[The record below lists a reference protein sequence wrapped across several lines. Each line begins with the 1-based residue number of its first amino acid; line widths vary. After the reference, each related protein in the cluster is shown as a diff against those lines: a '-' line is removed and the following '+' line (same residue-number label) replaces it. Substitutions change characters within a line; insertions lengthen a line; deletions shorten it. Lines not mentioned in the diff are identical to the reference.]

1 MRKREEKKRS
11 FSVYKSL
18 MFGNKKTY
26 LYVRKQGYFSMV
38 MPSIL
43 LVDKKAVFFL
53 FPQAE
58 SKNPHLYTVIHS
70 FLRLSPEVCG
80 KLLVLH
86 GNLWGHGQINIE
98 KGHQILQNIRW
109 LNQSKGELRC
119 PLSNTLFKLAC
130 FVKTPIILFG
140 SLKILWTIPRHGWS
154 PARRVIP
161 IFSAL
166 TAESRC
172 MSMARTELA

>member
-43 LVDKKAVFFL
+43 LVDKKAVFSL

-80 KLLVLH
+80 KLLNPVPM
-86 GNLWGHGQINIE
+86 G
-98 KGHQILQNIRW
+98 
-109 LNQSKGELRC
+109 
-119 PLSNTLFKLAC
+119 KL
-130 FVKTPIILFG
+130 T
-140 SLKILWTIPRHGWS
+140 KIKL
-154 PARRVIP
+154 
-161 IFSAL
+161 
-166 TAESRC
+166 ESRWIKAEPC
-172 MSMARTELA
+172 GKKRTYTQFF